1 MHLITNMFIIKL
13 VIFPLELSLLAAVAT
28 LANSFILPFV
38 QARIL
43 EIILTPSFP
52 SPYIQ
57 VIHYKILSIL
67 PQNAISCSLFSVSTD
82 TTIVQAAIA
91 PIRTTAKVSYLFFLH
106 PLQPRSP
113 FPHNGVRVIS
123 AKTQI

>member
-1 MHLITNMFIIKL
+1 MHLITNTFIIKL
-13 VIFPLELSLLAAVAT
+13 VIFPLKLSLLAVFPT
-28 LANSFILPFV
+28 LVTSFILPFV

-43 EIILTPSFP
+43 EIMLTSSFP

-67 PQNAISCSLFSVSTD
+67 PQNAISCSVFSVSTD
-82 TTIVQAAIA
+82 AIIVQVAIA
-91 PIRTTAKVSYLFFLH
+91 PISITAKVSYLFFLH
-106 PLQPRSP
+106 PLQPLSP

>member
-13 VIFPLELSLLAAVAT
+13 VIFPLELSLLAAVPT

-82 TTIVQAAIA
+82 TTTVQVAIA

-106 PLQPRSP
+106 PLQPHSP

-123 AKTQI
+123 AKIQI